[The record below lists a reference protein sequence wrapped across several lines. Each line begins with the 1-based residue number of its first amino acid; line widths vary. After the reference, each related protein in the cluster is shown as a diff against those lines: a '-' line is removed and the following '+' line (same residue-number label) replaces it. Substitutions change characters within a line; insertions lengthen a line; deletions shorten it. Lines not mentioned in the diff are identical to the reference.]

1 MFEDQEQP
9 LPSPKKGRK
18 REASQIAQEQAVR
31 AYRSYWPFALAVA
44 LIILFAGIIIHP
56 IMMSIGAVLTLV
68 AIIGWGL
75 ERR

>member
-1 MFEDQEQP
+1 MLEDQEQR

-18 REASQIAQEQAVR
+18 REAPQIAQEQVIR
-31 AYRSYWPFALAVA
+31 AYRSLWPFALAVA

-56 IMMSIGAVLTLV
+56 IMMSIGALLTVV